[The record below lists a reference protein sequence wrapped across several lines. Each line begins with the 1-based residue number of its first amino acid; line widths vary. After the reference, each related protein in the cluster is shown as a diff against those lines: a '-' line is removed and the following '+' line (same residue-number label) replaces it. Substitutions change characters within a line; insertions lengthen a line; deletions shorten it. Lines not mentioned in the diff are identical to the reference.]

1 MQHVEPRNLHL
12 ETLEPSLTPCP
23 GVKAELD
30 PGRPPD
36 LPRSLQR
43 LTGAVTQKRG
53 DHWCGWKSALRTLRF
68 RARANV
74 LESGGC
80 VASTFPGEEVL
91 VSQAV

>member
-1 MQHVEPRNLHL
+1 MQHVEARNLHL

-43 LTGAVTQKRG
+43 LTGAVTQKLETTGVGGNQLSEPFVSERVQMS
-53 DHWCGWKSALRTLRF
+53 W
-68 RARANV
+68 RAGA
-74 LESGGC
+74 
-80 VASTFPGEEVL
+80 AWPAP
-91 VSQAV
+91 SQVRKCS